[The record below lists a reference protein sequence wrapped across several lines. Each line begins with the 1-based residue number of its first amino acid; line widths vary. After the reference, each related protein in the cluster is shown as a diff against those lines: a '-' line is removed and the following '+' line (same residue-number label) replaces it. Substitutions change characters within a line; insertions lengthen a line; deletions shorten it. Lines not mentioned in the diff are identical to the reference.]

1 MDGSGSRSY
10 THLHGR
16 DGLWRRAAAVR
27 GRESGWHRHAHQARA
42 V

>member
-16 DGLWRRAAAVR
+16 DGLLGGPQQSAGVNRDDTVTRIKPAP
-27 GRESGWHRHAHQARA
+27 
-42 V
+42 